1 MTVIISIILSFIKN
15 KLFELVKS
23 KYFLPALTAIIV
35 AVYILFLN
43 MQLNNK
49 NKKIN
54 NLNNEIISLEAKN
67 SVLHKDLLFKQNQIY
82 IKQIFT
88 NSDEVIEKIGKQDEI
103 KLSDEYIKALKTI
116 IYDYNKAMMEIK

>member
-1 MTVIISIILSFIKN
+1 MTVIISVILNFIKN
-15 KLFELVKS
+15 KLFELAKS
-23 KYFLPALTAIIV
+23 KYFLLALIAIIT

-54 NLNNEIISLEAKN
+54 NLNNEIISLESKN
-67 SVLHKDLLFKQNQIY
+67 SVLYKDLVFKQTQIH

-88 NSDEVIEKIGKQDEI
+88 NSDEVIEKIAREDEI

-116 IYDYNKAMMEIK
+116 IYDYNKAMEIK

>member
-1 MTVIISIILSFIKN
+1 MTVIISIILNFIKN
-15 KLFELVKS
+15 RSFELIKS
-23 KYFLPALTAIIV
+23 KYFLLILMAIIT

-43 MQLNNK
+43 TQLNNK
-49 NKKIN
+49 NKKID